1 MRALPEDL
9 AAREEVNAR
18 FRAEVE
24 RFGLRFRCASCAH
37 VVATTGACS
46 LEYPNPMLTGAVRA
60 IEPDGALVFCKYFEL
75 GEADAGN

>member
-18 FRAEVE
+18 FRAEVT
-24 RFGLRFRCASCAH
+24 RFGLRFRCGSCAH
-37 VVATTGACS
+37 VVARDGACS
-46 LEYPNPMLTGAVRA
+46 LSYPNPMLSGAIRA

-75 GEADAGN
+75 GEADGGS